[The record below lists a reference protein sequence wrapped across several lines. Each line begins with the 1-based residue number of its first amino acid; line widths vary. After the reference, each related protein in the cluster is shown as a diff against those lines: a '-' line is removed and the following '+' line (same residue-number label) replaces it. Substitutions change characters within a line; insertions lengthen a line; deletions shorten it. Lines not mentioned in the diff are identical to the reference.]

1 MPKVRASSA
10 TIGTQRGPTCLSR
23 RMMLNI
29 CTNAMVVLISRSP
42 VDFSRRSKVAS
53 GGTSSA
59 WLALRRR
66 CGRCPPS
73 ARRSRMYSISGD
85 FSSGR

>member
-29 CTNAMVVLISRSP
+29 CTNAIVVLISRSP
-42 VDFSRRSKVAS
+42 VALSRRSKVAS
-53 GGTSSA
+53 GGTSSDSVDFC
-59 WLALRRR
+59 RR
-66 CGRCPPS
+66 CGR
-73 ARRSRMYSISGD
+73 
-85 FSSGR
+85 